1 MTNAELKE
9 ALFSR
14 EPVVHMGTRYDY
26 VSGIIYRTCKG
37 QLYIT
42 AELMDAKGNSVT
54 IVHGEKVEKVP
65 ACST

>member
-1 MTNAELKE
+1 MSNAELKE

-37 QLYIT
+37 ELYIT
-42 AELMDAKGNSVT
+42 AELMDVKGNSVT
-54 IVHGEKVEKVP
+54 IAHADKVERVA
-65 ACST
+65 ACS

>member
-1 MTNAELKE
+1 MNNAELKE

-42 AELMDAKGNSVT
+42 AELMDKAGNSVT
-54 IVHGEKVEKVP
+54 IVRADKVQRAA
-65 ACST
+65 ACS

>member
-1 MTNAELKE
+1 MSNAELKE

-26 VSGIIYRTCKG
+26 VSAIIYRVCKG
-37 QLYIT
+37 ELYIT
-42 AELMDAKGNSVT
+42 AELEDRCGHSVT
-54 IVHGEKVEKVP
+54 IVHAEKVEKVP

>member
-1 MTNAELKE
+1 MSNAELKE

-42 AELMDAKGNSVT
+42 AELMDTEGNSVT
-54 IVHGEKVEKVP
+54 VAHADKVERAAV
-65 ACST
+65 CS

>member
-1 MTNAELKE
+1 MSNAELKE

-26 VSGIIYRTCKG
+26 VSGIIYRVCKG
-37 QLYIT
+37 ELYIT
-42 AELMDAKGNSVT
+42 AELSDRRGHSVT
-54 IVHGEKVEKVP
+54 IVHAEKVEKVP